1 MGSTSCILFW
11 NCLILNAVKYLVCL
25 AVTFSNLNDLFNL
38 MATLQTQIS
47 RTDDEIDDLGTNTLE
62 AEEMAVC
69 FHLVLQA
76 LQVLFAWY
84 VQQTFLRWWNHFF
97 TMIIIIY
104 IIKNMIQHYQ
114 NILFAT
120 FLMRSWSYELDASVS
135 DKRMRKFMVNRI
147 INTEE
152 IVNLLYSYVVYH
164 GFCNWFEFCILS
176 FHFQKSFFL

>member
-1 MGSTSCILFW
+1 MGSTLCILFL

-84 VQQTFLRWWNHFF
+84 VQQTFLRW
-97 TMIIIIY
+97 
-104 IIKNMIQHYQ
+104 
-114 NILFAT
+114 
-120 FLMRSWSYELDASVS
+120 
-135 DKRMRKFMVNRI
+135 
-147 INTEE
+147 
-152 IVNLLYSYVVYH
+152 
-164 GFCNWFEFCILS
+164 
-176 FHFQKSFFL
+176 